1 MCGYQPQAKSMPNST
16 KSANQSELS
25 HLLKTVGLNRHLSER
40 EIKVFPS
47 KAWEILFLSPQKE
60 KERKS
65 RAFISSSDSLNKLLL
80 SQCAL
85 NRKLLELKNHFLND

>member
-40 EIKVFPS
+40 EIKVFPR

-60 KERKS
+60 DARQA

-80 SQCAL
+80 SQCAPV
-85 NRKLLELKNHFLND
+85 RSRT